1 MAVAALG
8 VGSWW
13 AEDLRAA
20 APGYRRLWDIL
31 TVGFLAYAAL
41 DLLFLAESFIAAV
54 IHLLLF
60 LVVYKLYNMRSHR
73 DILDL
78 FILTFLE
85 LVAASTLTA
94 SFGFLLSFCLYMIL
108 GIWGLI
114 LFHLKREAEL
124 NLPER
129 SRDLLGAPGSRGPR
143 PRVPAAGAALRAP
156 RRVPASRGCDRDASP
171 LFPARRLPPQ

>member
-1 MAVAALG
+1 M
-8 VGSWW
+8 GSWW
-13 AEDLRAA
+13 AENLRAA

-60 LVVYKLYNMRSHR
+60 LVVYKLYNTRSHR

-85 LVAASTLTA
+85 LGLRRPPPIKFLPRSFFLNKWIGRLTWWLQQRRRPRA
-94 SFGFLLSFCLYMIL
+94 
-108 GIWGLI
+108 
-114 LFHLKREAEL
+114 
-124 NLPER
+124 LPE
-129 SRDLLGAPGSRGPR
+129 PM
-143 PRVPAAGAALRAP
+143 
-156 RRVPASRGCDRDASP
+156 
-171 LFPARRLPPQ
+171 